1 MKLKRIACMILSIA
15 TVLTLSV
22 PVFATDNNLDASFQ
36 KAAQTALDDS
46 KAVSLQYAVW
56 DNGTI
61 AYTGHAGTY
70 SKTEN
75 RALTPDNLYG
85 IGSVSKMYLTASVMK
100 LVEQGKI
107 DLDKSVTTY
116 IPEFKMADPRYK
128 DITVRMLLN
137 HSSGL
142 LGSSL
147 GNASLIGDPTSN
159 IATDQLLDRLK
170 DQMLKA
176 DPGAFSVYCN
186 DGFTLAQLVVER
198 VSGESFGDFLHQEIL
213 APMGLKDTFVPSD
226 FTAKGFD
233 ESRIAKIYS
242 GTNTKALPPETL
254 SIVGTGGIYATASD
268 LAAFGG
274 QLYHSGV
281 LSEKSLSAMSSAQY
295 AKGIWP
301 ADTEDE
307 LSYGLGWDSV
317 KFYPFAYSDVQALVK
332 GGDTVHYHAG
342 LLVIPQYNISVA
354 VVSSDGVST
363 YDEAAAARMA
373 LDLLKSKG
381 VSVDETARALPDVA
395 AAPMPA
401 DLTKMSGYYVS
412 SNLPGNAEVK
422 DDGTLTFT
430 TSYGSQTFSYRTDG
444 TFRDDKNMIAVKFV
458 KEKNGETYLWQKSYS
473 NIPGLIQMPTSDYA
487 YQKAPD
493 NPVSPQVQTAWDNR
507 NSKIYVNLTER
518 YTSELYSLGLPMSRI
533 STAGSAPGYMA
544 FDKMVDADHVAGVA
558 CIPGSAGRDWQN
570 LTMKKAGNAEYLSFS
585 GQAYQD
591 TNSLPDIWPGSSI
604 CTISDKGDTA
614 GLARWCKVGK
624 AAHKTMTVT
633 VPKNGA
639 FYVYDSKGIPAAG
652 SWAWGD
658 TSVKLPVDGYIVFVG
673 DPGAQFTVNMK

>member
-1 MKLKRIACMILSIA
+1 MKLKRIACMLLSVA

-22 PVFATDNNLDASFQ
+22 PVFATDNTLDASFQ
-36 KAAQTALDDS
+36 KTAQKALDDS
-46 KAVSLQYAVW
+46 KAVSLQYAIW
-56 DNGTI
+56 DNGTV

-100 LVEQGKI
+100 LAEQGKI

-159 IATDQLLDRLK
+159 VAADQLLDRLK
-170 DQMLKA
+170 DQTLKD

-198 VSGESFGDFLHQEIL
+198 VSGKRFGDFLHQEIL
-213 APMGLKDTFVPSD
+213 APMSLKDTFVPSD

-242 GTNTKALPPETL
+242 GTNTKALPPETF
-254 SIVGTGGIYATASD
+254 SAVGTGGIYATASD

-274 QLYHSGV
+274 QLYQSGV
-281 LSEKSLSAMSSAQY
+281 LNEKSLSAMSSAEY

-307 LSYGLGWDSV
+307 ISYGLGWDSV
-317 KFYPFAYSDVQALVK
+317 KFYPFAYSDIQALVK
-332 GGDTVHYHAG
+332 GGDTMHYHAG
-342 LLVIPQYNISVA
+342 LLVIPQYKISVA
-354 VVSSDGVST
+354 VVSSDGIST

-381 VSVDETARALPDVA
+381 ISVDDTAKSIPESA

-401 DLTKMSGYYVS
+401 DLTNMSGYYVN
-412 SNLPGNAEVK
+412 SNLSGNVEVK
-422 DDGTLTFT
+422 EDGTLTIT
-430 TSYGSQTFSYRTDG
+430 TAYGSQSLTYRADG
-444 TFRDDKNMIAVKFV
+444 TFRDDKNTLAVKFV
-458 KEKNGETYLWQKSYS
+458 KEKNGQIYLWQKSYTDV
-473 NIPGLIQMPTSDYA
+473 PGLIQMPTSAYI

-493 NPVSPQVQTAWDNR
+493 NPVSQTVQTAWDNR
-507 NSKIYVNLTER
+507 NSKIYLNLTER
-518 YTSELYSLGLPMSRI
+518 FTSEAYPTGLPMARI
-533 STAGSAPGYMA
+533 STVGSAPGYMV
-544 FDKMVDADHVAGVA
+544 FDKMVDADHVEGVA
-558 CIPGSAGRDWQN
+558 RIPGNAGRDWQN
-570 LTMKKAGNAEYLSFS
+570 LTMKKVGNGEYLSYS
-585 GQAYQD
+585 GQVYQD
-591 TNSLPDIWPGSSI
+591 SDSLPDIWLGNSI
-604 CTISDKGDTA
+604 CTISNKGDTA

-639 FYVYDSKGIPAAG
+639 FYVYDGKGMPAAG

-658 TSVKLPVDGYIVFVG
+658 TSVVLPVDGYIVFVG